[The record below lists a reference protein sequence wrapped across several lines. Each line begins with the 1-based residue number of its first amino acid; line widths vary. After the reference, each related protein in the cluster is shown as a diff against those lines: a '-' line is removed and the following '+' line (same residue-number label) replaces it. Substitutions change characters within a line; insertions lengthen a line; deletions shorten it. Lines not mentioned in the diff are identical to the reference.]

1 VLAPVVERESAPG
14 CQVLDRTRDENFART
29 RDGRN
34 PRTDGH
40 GEAGSLSIYDFAF
53 TRVNARADLEPDL
66 AVRGD
71 IAVYSTPLRSN
82 AGQRITESAIR
93 ALNLSNGKDRP
104 VGRLP
109 GQINLARID
118 SSGLV
123 YTNNNWTDSHGYENK
138 LVFVPFRQVAAAV
151 S

>member
-1 VLAPVVERESAPG
+1 VTPTAHAEEVAL
-14 CQVLDRTRDENFART
+14 
-29 RDGRN
+29 DGRN
-34 PRTDGH
+34 LVVLEPK
-40 GEAGSLSIYDFAF
+40 GELALYDAGTGSLRKTF
-53 TRVNARADLEPDL
+53 TLHGNPDL
-66 AVRGD
+66 LRQGALFCRVHCNLAVKGD

-118 SSGLV
+118 SSGLA